1 LIFFV
6 DEASFFVRNTFLDD
20 LKDLESK
27 QGVVSVDVPLDVLE

>member
-1 LIFFV
+1 VSLF
-6 DEASFFVRNTFLDD
+6 RNTFLDD